1 MNIRQNPETGQIQIY
16 LKAGEVPDVEE
27 RLLAWTDFASEQSVT
42 IFRLVNSYRKIVGR
56 LDNIEAQLDQKSQYQ
71 AEQRE
76 RQK

>member
-1 MNIRQNPETGQIQIY
+1 MQVRQNPETGRIQIY

-42 IFRLVNSYRKIVGR
+42 LFRLVNSYRKIVGR
-56 LDNIEAQLDQKSQYQ
+56 LDKIEAQLNQESNYQ